1 MKFYKTL
8 LISIL
13 LTVYLLIYSIVFAEE
28 QLLNDIKKNQ
38 IDTFSFFEN
47 FINSEVAF
55 LSSLNEEDL
64 KSFSGFLG
72 FDKAKFTFNSLDNLP
87 KPKSTSEMRCL
98 AEAIYFE
105 ARGEAIEG
113 QYAVGEVIINRVL
126 SNEFPNS
133 VCGVISEGAN
143 RLNACQF
150 SYNCDG
156 KLETINEKKIYERI
170 LKLSKILLE
179 PSSRFLTGGATFYHS
194 KLVSPS
200 WSKKF
205 IKTKEIGNHFFYK
218 LP

>member
-13 LTVYLLIYSIVFAEE
+13 LKVFLLINSIMFAEE

-38 IDTFSFFEN
+38 IDTFSFFED
-47 FINSEVAF
+47 FINSELVF
-55 LSSLNEEDL
+55 LSSLNEDDL

-72 FDKAKFTFNSLDNLP
+72 FDKAKFTFNALDNLP
-87 KPKSTSEMRCL
+87 KPKPTSEMRCL

>member
-13 LTVYLLIYSIVFAEE
+13 LKVFLLIYSIVFAEE

-38 IDTFSFFEN
+38 IDTFSFFED
-47 FINSEVAF
+47 FINSELVF
-55 LSSLNEEDL
+55 LSSLNQDDL

-72 FDKAKFTFNSLDNLP
+72 FDKAKFTFNALDNLP
-87 KPKSTSEMRCL
+87 KPKPTSEMRCL

-126 SNEFPNS
+126 SNQFPNS

-143 RLNACQF
+143 RLNSCQF